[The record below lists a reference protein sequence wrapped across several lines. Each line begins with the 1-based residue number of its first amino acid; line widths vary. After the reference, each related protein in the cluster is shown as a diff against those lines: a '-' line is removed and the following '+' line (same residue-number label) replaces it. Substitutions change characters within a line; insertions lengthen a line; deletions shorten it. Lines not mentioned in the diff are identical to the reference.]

1 MIQQG
6 HHFPLSAGVTFFTMP
21 ENCYNFLVNGGVTE
35 SAVTAEA
42 NDNRKKKKKR
52 SADPMDLLDGFEF
65 NIETLNCANFTAD
78 YGEYEAL
85 LNLYFKQSNPPDGC
99 KKYLN
104 FNAIHTIVC
113 NTESSLQNSWGK

>member
-1 MIQQG
+1 
-6 HHFPLSAGVTFFTMP
+6 MP

-42 NDNRKKKKKR
+42 NDNRKKKR
-52 SADPMDLLDGFEF
+52 STDLLDGFDF

-85 LNLYFKQSNPPDGC
+85 MNLYFKQSNPPEGC